1 MTQSS
6 SPNGSDVA
14 LFRLSVLG
22 SLVSRTTLCRGE
34 LAQTISNLA
43 RCEYSIPGSRRRFV
57 GRKTIEAW
65 YYAWRHY
72 GVKGL
77 EPRVR
82 SDRGQSKLAPEVQAA
97 IIQAKEENPK
107 LSIRGIVELICEDKQ
122 IDSENLSRSTV
133 HRLLQSRSLSHQ
145 ASSFE
150 EEIEN
155 HFEVFNECFKNAS
168 HRKSSREAMLLS
180 FRWMVR
186 VLQCQLDVADLQN
199 TLGNVVTSA
208 EIEECLRHIKDGALS
223 ERTRA
228 IAILAGIKGIPIV
241 EVADFLAITP
251 AKVGNINK
259 SFRSS
264 GMTGVFGP
272 RKERPKKHEDQKY
285 MDAVFALL
293 HSPPKVYDINRTSW
307 TLETLSSVLKES
319 GLLLGEGT
327 ITKIIKDAGFKFRK
341 AKKVLTSTDP
351 EYKAK
356 LQEITDILA
365 NLKPDEK
372 FFSVDEYG
380 PFSIKMYGGKSL
392 VAPNNLRIV
401 PQYQTNKGSLIVT
414 AALELCENQVTH
426 FYSSQKNTEEMLK
439 LIEMLIKKYSD
450 QSRIFFSWDAASW
463 HASKKLSERLVEIN
477 SDEYRAAY
485 KTPIV
490 TLAPLPSCAQFLN
503 VIESV
508 FSGMARA
515 IIHNSDYRSEEEC
528 RVAIDRYFADRN
540 SHFNSYPRRAGNK
553 IWGKERVPPVFSE
566 SSNCK
571 DPLYR

>member
-1 MTQSS
+1 
-6 SPNGSDVA
+6 
-14 LFRLSVLG
+14 
-22 SLVSRTTLCRGE
+22 
-34 LAQTISNLA
+34 LAQ
-43 RCEYSIPGSRRRFV
+43 REYSIPGSHRRCV
-57 GRKTIEAW
+57 GKKTIEAW
-65 YYAWRHY
+65 YYAWRHH
-72 GVKGL
+72 GVNGL
-77 EPRVR
+77 EPKIR

-107 LSIRGIVELICEDKQ
+107 RSIRKIMELMCECEQ
-122 IDSENLSRSTV
+122 VCPEMLSRSSV

-145 ASSFE
+145 PSSFE
-150 EEIEN
+150 EQVEN

-168 HRKSSREAMLLS
+168 HRNSSKEAMLLS
-180 FRWMVR
+180 FRWMLS
-186 VLQCQLDVADLQN
+186 VLQCQLDVTDLQKE
-199 TLGNVVTSA
+199 LGDIVTSA
-208 EIEECLRHIKDGALS
+208 EIEECLRHIKDGTLS
-223 ERTRA
+223 ERNRA
-228 IAILAGIKGIPIV
+228 IAVLAIIKDIPIV
-241 EVADFLAITP
+241 EIADFLAITP

-259 SFRSS
+259 LFRSS
-264 GMTGVFGP
+264 GIIGLFGP
-272 RKERPKKHEDQKY
+272 RKEVSKKYQDTKY
-285 MDAVFALL
+285 KDAVFALL
-293 HSPPKVYDINRTSW
+293 HSPPKAHDINRTSW

-319 GLLLGEGT
+319 GLPVGEGT

-356 LQEITDILA
+356 LHGITDILA

-380 PFSIKMYGGKSL
+380 PFSIKMQGGKSL
-392 VAPNNLRIV
+392 VKPDQLKIV
-401 PQYQTNKGSLIVT
+401 PQYQKSKGSLIVT

-439 LIEMLIKKYSD
+439 LIEILITKYSD
-450 QSRIFFSWDAASW
+450 QSRIYFSWDAASW
-463 HASKKLSERLVEIN
+463 HASKKLSERLNEIN
-477 SDEYRAAY
+477 SDEYRAVH

-515 IIHNSDYRSEEEC
+515 IIHNSDYKSVEEC
-528 RVAIDRYFADRN
+528 QAAIDRYFADRN
-540 SHFNSYPRRAGNK
+540 SHFKLYPSRAGNK
-553 IWGKERVPPVFSE
+553 IWGKERAPPVFSE
-566 SSNCK
+566 SGNCK